1 MKHAGYIEMF
11 LLYQGQNFPEG
22 NFLKNILKGGQFM
35 LEVLLFLLGFMVG
48 IVSFLVYLIV
58 RSVGTLRVDQSDP
71 TEQPYLFLELDKPVE
86 SVINEKYVLFRVIKK
101 NFISQD

>member
-1 MKHAGYIEMF
+1 MS
-11 LLYQGQNFPEG
+11 
-22 NFLKNILKGGQFM
+22 
-35 LEVLLFLLGFMVG
+35 EVLLFLLGFMVG

-86 SVINEKYVLFRVIKK
+86 TVTNKKYVLFRVIKK
-101 NFISQD
+101 NFISRD

>member
-1 MKHAGYIEMF
+1 
-11 LLYQGQNFPEG
+11 
-22 NFLKNILKGGQFM
+22 M
-35 LEVLLFLLGFMVG
+35 LEVLLILLGFMVG

-86 SVINEKYVLFRVIKK
+86 TVTNKKYVLFRVIKK

>member
-1 MKHAGYIEMF
+1 
-11 LLYQGQNFPEG
+11 
-22 NFLKNILKGGQFM
+22 M
-35 LEVLLFLLGFMVG
+35 LEALLFLLGFMVG

-86 SVINEKYVLFRVIKK
+86 TVTNKKYVLFRVIKK

>member
-1 MKHAGYIEMF
+1 
-11 LLYQGQNFPEG
+11 
-22 NFLKNILKGGQFM
+22 M

-48 IVSFLVYLIV
+48 IVSFLVYLLV

-86 SVINEKYVLFRVIKK
+86 IVTNKKYVLFRVIKK